1 MEPTLSL
8 GVRPS
13 NPEVNSMA
21 EAFKY
26 LNGAS
31 STPSSSS
38 LSSKLQNHENDIGA
52 KVVLTHNCT
61 QLDKNSNHVGLHV
74 YQTNQ
79 EADRKGCNDD
89 KCGLEMAKTSIVHVG
104 LVEDKP
110 KKEQE
115 DNGQNEGLKNH
126 ALEVEQFVGMLPQ
139 EAMKKQANLRSN
151 TLASSGRSNGVQG
164 NTRGD
169 KLKHLKSVQLQ
180 FNAAENDECFNK
192 IQFRKKAE
200 KIVHE
205 NFQKGG
211 LNSIPS
217 EKKKKEIDV
226 AGEPKVDASFAPSD
240 REQRES
246 SFSGFKVE
254 LESEVEILKEELM
267 EAAVLEHGIYS
278 VVAEHGSSTN
288 KVHAP
293 ARHLSRFYLHAWKAS
308 SRAKRASAARAIIS
322 GLVLTSKACGS
333 DVPRYVLLPI

>member
-52 KVVLTHNCT
+52 KVVLTHNYT

-74 YQTNQ
+74 HQTNQ
-79 EADRKGCNDD
+79 EADRKVCNDD
-89 KCGLEMAKTSIVHVG
+89 KCGLEMAKTSKVHVG

-126 ALEVEQFVGMLPQ
+126 ALEVEQFIGMLPQ
-139 EAMKKQANLRSN
+139 EAMKKQANSRSN

-164 NTRGD
+164 NTRRD
-169 KLKHLKSVQLQ
+169 NLKHLKSVQLQ

-226 AGEPKVDASFAPSD
+226 AGEPKVVASFAPSD